1 MMFLLLLGLIR
12 FRGQDA
18 VCFRERACSP
28 YIADTSHQEVK
39 GGALAFFFGFVSFR
53 ANWCVIV
60 ELGGLFA
67 DLVVQHCRE
76 HGSVNWA
83 WV

>member
-1 MMFLLLLGLIR
+1 M
-12 FRGQDA
+12 
-18 VCFRERACSP
+18 CFRERACSP
-28 YIADTSHQEVK
+28 YTADTSHQEVK
-39 GGALAFFFGFVSFR
+39 GGALAFFFFFGFVSFR

-60 ELGGLFA
+60 EFRGVAGGGLFA